1 MLLKLLHLGSSKYIY
16 MLTLPAIQ
24 LNILFYVKNVTR
36 KSTTIN
42 IEFVPT
48 EPVSF
53 LAFFEI
59 VQISLAI
66 PCT

>member
-1 MLLKLLHLGSSKYIY
+1 